1 MMTEHFKCPNSTS
14 WIEKKKK
21 QTSTKTGPWYMVENC
36 YISTASKEV
45 EVYIFFGMIKLDIK
59 RESDHR

>member
-1 MMTEHFKCPNSTS
+1 
-14 WIEKKKK
+14 
-21 QTSTKTGPWYMVENC
+21 MVENC